1 MEWIDSDGNKDI
13 SDSCRDNSTIV
24 DLYALK
30 QIEQSNAMKRKPGE
44 TPRDASKRRRK
55 AKQAASKEASTA
67 EEPEA
72 VPDAI
77 ETTTGSEILPAGDSP
92 HQDADEHQVPTES
105 KIDTSSTQ
113 PSLQGPAT
121 IAESRENEETVDP
134 CLHFYLLKPGTTSK
148 EKVLIPL
155 NRQATLTSCLRDR
168 TVLEFPTI
176 YVLPHEPTSLPPE
189 YMLESTYLQLQKS
202 EKQELKEAV
211 ASAEEKGAFQHVR
224 STQAQASSARPNVPL
239 DANSILNV
247 LKRDMTRQ

>member
-13 SDSCRDNSTIV
+13 SDSCRHNSTIV

-155 NRQATLTSCLRDR
+155 DRQATLTSCLRDR

-202 EKQELKEAV
+202 EKQELREAV
-211 ASAEEKGAFQHVR
+211 ASAEEKGAFRHVR
-224 STQAQASSARPNVPL
+224 SAQAQASSARPNVPL

>member
-1 MEWIDSDGNKDI
+1 
-13 SDSCRDNSTIV
+13 
-24 DLYALK
+24 
-30 QIEQSNAMKRKPGE
+30 MKRKPGE

-67 EEPEA
+67 EESEA

-77 ETTTGSEILPAGDSP
+77 ETTTGSEILPAGDS

-148 EKVLIPL
+148 EKVLISL

-202 EKQELKEAV
+202 EKQELREAV
-211 ASAEEKGAFQHVR
+211 ASAEEKGAFQRVR
-224 STQAQASSARPNVPL
+224 SAQAQASSARPSVPL